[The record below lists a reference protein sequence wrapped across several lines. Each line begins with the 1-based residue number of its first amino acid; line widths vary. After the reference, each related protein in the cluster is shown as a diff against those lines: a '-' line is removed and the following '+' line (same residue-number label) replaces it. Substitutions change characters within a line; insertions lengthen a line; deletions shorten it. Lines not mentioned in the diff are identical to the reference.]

1 MKKEVK
7 DFLHKIDVNALRTEL
22 NKDVADIAKLADI
35 TENGVFK
42 WSWEKSKNG
51 TRPSYNAI
59 IKLLRAGA
67 SVETLFGVDYNSV
80 KKNPARHE
88 LNYDSPEFKRGVAR
102 AIDDLKKMGFI
113 K

>member
-67 SVETLFGVDYNSV
+67 SVETLFGVDYNRM
-80 KKNPARHE
+80 KKNSAKHE
-88 LNYDSPEFKRGVAR
+88 PYDYDSPEFKSAVAK
-102 AIDDLKKMGFI
+102 ALEELKKMGVV
-113 K
+113 

>member
-1 MKKEVK
+1 M
-7 DFLHKIDVNALRTEL
+7 HKIDVNALRTEL

-51 TRPSYNAI
+51 TRTSYNAI

-80 KKNPARHE
+80 KKIQHNTNLITILQNSSVVWLEP
-88 LNYDSPEFKRGVAR
+88 
-102 AIDDLKKMGFI
+102 
-113 K
+113 